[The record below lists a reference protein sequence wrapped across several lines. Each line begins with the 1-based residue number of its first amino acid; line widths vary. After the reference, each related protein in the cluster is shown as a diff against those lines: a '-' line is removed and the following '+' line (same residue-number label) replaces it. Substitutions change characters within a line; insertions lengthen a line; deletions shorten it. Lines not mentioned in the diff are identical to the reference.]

1 MTGPNT
7 ELYADCVARFP
18 TLRVQASGGVRD
30 HSDLEALRAAGAT
43 AAIIGRA
50 LLEGRITDEE
60 LRTFLPAA

>member
-1 MTGPNT
+1 
-7 ELYADCVARFP
+7 
-18 TLRVQASGGVRD
+18 VRD